1 MTIYYRKFK
10 WFLSVTYRKTDKT
23 SEVLQTSNKDILKWI
38 RFMIWIMQKMIFRD
52 FFYILKHIILHL
64 FPDFNSLLQNC
75 YGFMIELRF
84 FLLQLVCKY
93 TSKTLF
99 LNHDYNFVLCHTV
112 LYLRQYSFS
121 DSCEIS
127 KGK

>member
-1 MTIYYRKFK
+1 
-10 WFLSVTYRKTDKT
+10 
-23 SEVLQTSNKDILKWI
+23 
-38 RFMIWIMQKMIFRD
+38 
-52 FFYILKHIILHL
+52 
-64 FPDFNSLLQNC
+64 
-75 YGFMIELRF
+75 MIELSFLF

-112 LYLRQYSFS
+112 LFLRQYSFS